1 MFAVS
6 NSWRYGLRF
15 VSECTIVKDLSGG
28 KLLIRAM
35 KEQGYSNKSLAEE
48 AGLSTKTITNLRN
61 GHSAGNMATW
71 RKIARVLHM
80 DMNDLTSTVGG
91 VE

>member
-28 KLLIRAM
+28 ELLRRAM
-35 KEQGYSNKSLAEE
+35 GEQGYTNARLARE
-48 AGLSTKTITNLRN
+48 AGLSTKTITNLKN

-71 RKIARVLHM
+71 RRIARVLHM

-91 VE
+91 GE